1 MSSFEF
7 ENSKRPEDPV
17 LDAMLD
23 AMLGELL
30 GGETVRGDVSSK
42 AFDSGEMYRS
52 VLKRSEASVFT
63 DEQHA
68 QAVMRAQR
76 ESLQK
81 GLPEGVPETGHDRSH
96 GASARPQGGLESPSR
111 SRLWKDRL
119 WKDRL
124 WTDRL
129 WRSAAIAV
137 SIAVSIGGLSLIGR
151 WVQSDL
157 NEPVGVG
164 QVSLDGAPS
173 SGPRVAEPTANA
185 SQGIVV
191 ADSQSTGS
199 QSTGSQS
206 LESQV
211 LPEQGLSTRTDSVI
225 ADGGLDP
232 ARREPMQDKLAVGR
246 QAEGNQEQ
254 GGAQDPVQDAEMVS
268 ALPSARVLS
277 LGTLEDREIV
287 SVIDSQ
293 FHQTWKSLGMPQS
306 DMVSGGQ
313 ASLKKR
319 GLTADRIARLLLH
332 RVATDS
338 ELEAI
343 RLDKLSEDTSLETLV
358 ASWISSD
365 EFDRVWSARLANFYM
380 GGRIE
385 SSQQAV
391 VFREW
396 LATQIRDDVPLEQ
409 VQRQVL
415 LGLSQADHPAYFLV
429 DYWSDRGDRWSLP
442 PNSPQ
447 VAWVGYGDSEV
458 KRLEGLSQLFLK
470 VTSNPAMVCT
480 QCHGTEGTSAT
491 SWFADRVEMGTGLGG
506 GLVGSKSVD
515 FDSIAALM
523 VGIAQPGVSEL
534 FQRQQDDQV
543 RKIAARFPDGKRVG
557 SELSFEQAIDG
568 WLEQGSHSQSGLL
581 NALWRDF
588 FGVGLESAFGLDGA
602 VALEARRDLVG
613 YLGKQVVE
621 RGAGLRRVVY
631 WMLMS
636 DPARQAEESL
646 TYAQYMVMDA
656 QRLQDYLQRQA
667 VFKSLVLD
675 DSRSAVRD
683 EAWLVGYA
691 SALFPEQAEG
701 LERSFL
707 AQPSNQVQGGSKR
720 ASSEGL
726 VEGKAVQW
734 PRGLLQAE
742 LGYRVAGD
750 RAHRWADLLSAS
762 ELSESALID
771 HAYLMTKHRF
781 ATAREIRAWSST
793 SWTKSERSSAILR
806 LLMGVASVE
815 P

>member
-1 MSSFEF
+1 M
-7 ENSKRPEDPV
+7 

-23 AMLGELL
+23 AMLVEWL
-30 GGETVRGDVSSK
+30 GGEAGVGQGSSK
-42 AFDSGEMYRS
+42 ALDSGEIYRS
-52 VLKRSEASVFT
+52 VLKRSEASVFS
-63 DEQHA
+63 DQEHA
-68 QAVMRAQR
+68 QALSRAQR
-76 ESLQK
+76 ECLQ
-81 GLPEGVPETGHDRSH
+81 
-96 GASARPQGGLESPSR
+96 ESSQ
-111 SRLWKDRL
+111 
-119 WKDRL
+119 DRL

-129 WRSAAIAV
+129 RRSVAIGASIAV
-137 SIAVSIGGLSLIGR
+137 SIAVSIGGLSLVGR
-151 WVQSDL
+151 WVPSEL
-157 NEPVGVG
+157 NKPIELG
-164 QVSLDGAPS
+164 QTSLDGAPS
-173 SGPRVAEPTANA
+173 SGPRVPEPWVAEPWVAEPWVAEPTANG
-185 SQGIVV
+185 SQERVV
-191 ADSQSTGS
+191 ADS
-199 QSTGSQS
+199 
-206 LESQV
+206 
-211 LPEQGLSTRTDSVI
+211 RI
-225 ADGGLDP
+225 ADGSLDP
-232 ARREPMQDKLAVGR
+232 ERRGPMQDKLAVER
-246 QAEGNQEQ
+246 QSEKNQEQ
-254 GGAQDPVQDAEMVS
+254 LDAQDPFQGAEMAS
-268 ALPSARVLS
+268 ALPSAGVMS

-293 FHQTWKSLGMPQS
+293 FQQIWKSLGMPQS

-332 RVATDS
+332 RVATDA

-343 RLDKLSEDTSLETLV
+343 RLDKLSLDNLSEDTSLERLV

-396 LATQIRDDVPLEQ
+396 LAAQIRDDVPLGQ

-415 LGLSQADHPAYFLV
+415 LGLSQADHPANFLV
-429 DYWSDRGDRWSLP
+429 GYWSDRGDRWSLP

-447 VAWVGYGDSEV
+447 VAWVGYGESEV
-458 KRLEGLSQLFLK
+458 KRLEGLSQLFLT
-470 VTSNPAMVCT
+470 VTSKPAMVCT
-480 QCHGTEGTSAT
+480 QCHGAEGTSAP
-491 SWFADRVEMGTGLGG
+491 SWLADRAAQGGGLGG
-506 GLVGSKSVD
+506 GLGGSPPVD

-534 FQRQQDDQV
+534 FRRQQDDQV

-568 WLEQGSHSQSGLL
+568 WLEQGSHSHSGLL

-588 FGVGLESAFGLDGA
+588 FGVGLESAFGFDGA

-613 YLGKQVVE
+613 YLGKQIVE
-621 RGAGLRRVVY
+621 RRAGLRQVVY

-646 TYAQYMVMDA
+646 SYAQYMVMDA
-656 QRLQDYLQRQA
+656 QRLEDYVQRQE
-667 VFKSLVLD
+667 VFRSMVLD
-675 DSRSAVRD
+675 DSPSVVRD
-683 EAWLVGYA
+683 EGWLVGYA

-720 ASSEGL
+720 ASAQGIDQGIDL
-726 VEGKAVQW
+726 GQW
-734 PRGLLQAE
+734 PRSLLHAE
-742 LGYRVAGD
+742 IGYRVAGD
-750 RAHRWADLLSAS
+750 RARRWADLLSAS
-762 ELSESALID
+762 ELSDGALID

-793 SWTKSERSSAILR
+793 SWTKSQRSSAILK

-815 P
+815 L

>member
-23 AMLGELL
+23 AMLGEWL
-30 GGETVRGDVSSK
+30 GGEVCKGDVSSK
-42 AFDSGEMYRS
+42 AFDPGEMYRS
-52 VLKRSEASVFT
+52 VLRRSEASVFT

-68 QAVMRAQR
+68 QAVLRAQR
-76 ESLQK
+76 ESLPE
-81 GLPEGVPETGHDRSH
+81 GLPETGQDRSH
-96 GASARPQGGLESPSR
+96 GASAEPQGGLESPSR
-111 SRLWKDRL
+111 G
-119 WKDRL
+119 RL

-129 WRSAAIAV
+129 WRSAAIAA

-173 SGPRVAEPTANA
+173 TGPRVAEPTASV
-185 SQGIVV
+185 SQGVVV

-199 QSTGSQS
+199 QSTGSPS

-232 ARREPMQDKLAVGR
+232 AGREPMQDKLAVGR
-246 QAEGNQEQ
+246 QSEGNQEQ
-254 GGAQDPVQDAEMVS
+254 GGAQDRVQGVEMAS

-293 FHQTWKSLGMPQS
+293 FQQIWKSLGMPQS

-319 GLTADRIARLLLH
+319 GLTAERIARLLLH
-332 RVATDS
+332 RVSTDS

-343 RLDKLSEDTSLETLV
+343 RLDKLSEDTSLERLV

-380 GGRIE
+380 GGRVE

-480 QCHGTEGTSAT
+480 QCHGTEGTSAP
-491 SWFADRVEMGTGLGG
+491 SWFADRVAMGTGLGG
-506 GLVGSKSVD
+506 GSVGSKSVD

-588 FGVGLESAFGLDGA
+588 FGVGLESSFGLDGA

-613 YLGKQVVE
+613 YLGKQIVE
-621 RGAGLRRVVY
+621 RRAGLRRVVY

-636 DPARQAEESL
+636 DPARQSEEPL
-646 TYAQYMVMDA
+646 TYAQYMVMDS
-656 QRLQDYLQRQA
+656 QRLQDYLQRQE

-675 DSRSAVRD
+675 DSRSAARD

-720 ASSEGL
+720 GSSEGL
-726 VEGKAVQW
+726 AVQW

-742 LGYRVAGD
+742 LGYRVAGE
-750 RAHRWADLLSAS
+750 RARRWAGLLSAS

>member
-17 LDAMLD
+17 FDAMLD

-30 GGETVRGDVSSK
+30 GGEAVRGDVSSK

-63 DEQHA
+63 DEQRA

-76 ESLQK
+76 ESMQQ
-81 GLPEGVPETGHDRSH
+81 GLPKTGQDRS
-96 GASARPQGGLESPSR
+96 QSPSR
-111 SRLWKDRL
+111 GRLWTDRLWKDRL
-119 WKDRL
+119 WK
-124 WTDRL
+124 
-129 WRSAAIAV
+129 SAAIAA
-137 SIAVSIGGLSLIGR
+137 SIAVSIGGVSLIGR

-185 SQGIVV
+185 SQGVVV
-191 ADSQSTGS
+191 ADSQGTGSPSTGS
-199 QSTGSQS
+199 LS
-206 LESQV
+206 LDSQV

-232 ARREPMQDKLAVGR
+232 AGREPMQDKLAVER
-246 QAEGNQEQ
+246 QSEGNQEQ
-254 GGAQDPVQDAEMVS
+254 GGARDRVQGAEMVS

-293 FHQTWKSLGMPQS
+293 FHQIWKSLGMPQS

-343 RLDKLSEDTSLETLV
+343 RLDKLSEDASLERLV

-429 DYWSDRGDRWSLP
+429 DYWSDRGERWSLP
-442 PNSPQ
+442 PDSPQ

-480 QCHGTEGTSAT
+480 QCHGTEGTSAP
-491 SWFADRVEMGTGLGG
+491 SWFADRVAMGTGLGG

-557 SELSFEQAIDG
+557 SELTFEQAIDG

-667 VFKSLVLD
+667 VFKTLLLD

-742 LGYRVAGD
+742 LGYRVADD
-750 RAHRWADLLSAS
+750 RARRWADLLSAS

-781 ATAREIRAWSST
+781 ATAREIRVWSST
-793 SWTKSERSSAILR
+793 SWTKSERSSSILR
-806 LLMGVASVE
+806 LLMGVASLE
-815 P
+815 L

>member
-1 MSSFEF
+1 MLDATVD
-7 ENSKRPEDPV
+7 KT

-23 AMLGELL
+23 AMLGEWL
-30 GGETVRGDVSSK
+30 GGEAGGGQGSSK
-42 AFDSGEMYRS
+42 AFDPGEIYRS
-52 VLKRSEASVFT
+52 VLKRSEASIFS
-63 DEQHA
+63 DQEHA
-68 QAVMRAQR
+68 QAASRAQR
-76 ESLQK
+76 DCLQESSQ
-81 GLPEGVPETGHDRSH
+81 DRFSTDRVSTDRVWRSVAI
-96 GASARPQGGLESPSR
+96 GAS
-111 SRLWKDRL
+111 
-119 WKDRL
+119 
-124 WTDRL
+124 
-129 WRSAAIAV
+129 IAV

-151 WVQSDL
+151 WVPSDL
-157 NEPVGVG
+157 NKPVEVG
-164 QVSLDGAPS
+164 QTSLDGAPS
-173 SGPRVAEPTANA
+173 SGPRVAEPRVAEAQVAEARVAEPTANG
-185 SQGIVV
+185 SQERVV
-191 ADSQSTGS
+191 ADS
-199 QSTGSQS
+199 
-206 LESQV
+206 
-211 LPEQGLSTRTDSVI
+211 RI
-225 ADGGLDP
+225 ADGALDP
-232 ARREPMQDKLAVGR
+232 ERRGPMQDKLAVQR
-246 QAEGNQEQ
+246 QSEKNQEQ
-254 GGAQDPVQDAEMVS
+254 VAAQDPPQGAEMAS
-268 ALPSARVLS
+268 ALPSAGVLS

-293 FHQTWKSLGMPQS
+293 FQQIWKSLGMPQS

-343 RLDKLSEDTSLETLV
+343 RLDKLSEDTQLERLV

-365 EFDRVWSARLANFYM
+365 EFDRVWSTRLANFYM

-396 LATQIRDDVPLEQ
+396 LAAQIRDDVPLGQ

-447 VAWVGYGDSEV
+447 VAWVGYGDTEV
-458 KRLEGLSQLFLK
+458 KRLEGLSQLFLT

-480 QCHGTEGTSAT
+480 QCHGAEGASAP
-491 SWFADRVEMGTGLGG
+491 SWLADRAAPGGGLGG
-506 GLVGSKSVD
+506 GLGGSKSVD

-534 FQRQQDDQV
+534 FRRQQDDQV

-557 SELSFEQAIDG
+557 SELSFEQTIDG
-568 WLEQGSHSQSGLL
+568 WLEQGSHSHSGLL

-588 FGVGLESAFGLDGA
+588 FGVGLESAFGFDGA
-602 VALEARRDLVG
+602 VALEARRDLAG
-613 YLGKQVVE
+613 YLGKQIVE
-621 RGAGLRRVVY
+621 RRAGLRQLVY

-636 DPARQAEESL
+636 DPARQSEESL
-646 TYAQYMVMDA
+646 SYAQYMVMDA
-656 QRLQDYLQRQA
+656 QRLEDYLQRQE

-701 LERSFL
+701 PERSFL

-720 ASSEGL
+720 ASAEGL
-726 VEGKAVQW
+726 DQGQW
-734 PRGLLQAE
+734 PRGLLHAE
-742 LGYRVAGD
+742 IGYRVAGD
-750 RAHRWADLLSAS
+750 RARRWADLLTAS
-762 ELSESALID
+762 ELNDSALID

-781 ATAREIRAWSST
+781 ATAREVRAWSST
-793 SWTKSERSSAILR
+793 SWTKSQRSSAILR

-815 P
+815 L

>member
-23 AMLGELL
+23 AMLGEWL
-30 GGETVRGDVSSK
+30 GGEAHRGQGSSK
-42 AFDSGEMYRS
+42 AFDPGEMYRS

-63 DEQHA
+63 AEQHA
-68 QAVMRAQR
+68 QAVSNAQR
-76 ESLQK
+76 ESLAEVLPK
-81 GLPEGVPETGHDRSH
+81 GLPEVVSETGQDRSH
-96 GASARPQGGLESPSR
+96 GAGARPH
-111 SRLWKDRL
+111 
-119 WKDRL
+119 
-124 WTDRL
+124 
-129 WRSAAIAV
+129 WRSAAIAASIAA

-151 WVQSDL
+151 WVQRDL
-157 NEPVGVG
+157 NKHVGVG
-164 QVSLDGAPS
+164 QASLDGAAS
-173 SGPRVAEPTANA
+173 SGPRVAEPKANA
-185 SQGIVV
+185 SQGVV
-191 ADSQSTGS
+191 VVDSQSNT
-199 QSTGSQS
+199 SQS
-206 LESQV
+206 LESQG

-232 ARREPMQDKLAVGR
+232 SRREPMQDKLAVGR
-246 QAEGNQEQ
+246 QTEGNQEQ
-254 GGAQDPVQDAEMVS
+254 GGAQAPVQGEEMVL
-268 ALPSARVLS
+268 ALPSARVVS

-293 FHQTWKSLGMPQS
+293 FQQIWKSLGMPQS

-319 GLTADRIARLLLH
+319 GLTADRISRLLLH

-343 RLDKLSEDTSLETLV
+343 RLDKLSEDTSLERLV

-385 SSQQAV
+385 SSQQAL

-396 LATQIRDDVPLEQ
+396 LATLIRDDVPLEQ

-429 DYWSDRGDRWSLP
+429 DYWSDRGDRWALG

-447 VAWVGYGDSEV
+447 MAWVGYGDSQV
-458 KRLEGLSQLFLK
+458 KRLEGLSQLFLT

-480 QCHGTEGTSAT
+480 QCHGTEGTSAP
-491 SWFADRVEMGTGLGG
+491 SWFADRMAMAT

-613 YLGKQVVE
+613 YLGKQIVE

-636 DPARQAEESL
+636 DLARQSEEPL
-646 TYAQYMVMDA
+646 TYAQYMVMDP
-656 QRLQDYLQRQA
+656 QRLQDYLQRQE

-726 VEGKAVQW
+726 VESKAVQW
-734 PRGLLQAE
+734 PQGLLQAE

-750 RAHRWADLLSAS
+750 RARRWAGLLSAS
-762 ELSESALID
+762 ELSQSALID
-771 HAYLMTKHRF
+771 HVYLMTKHRF
-781 ATAREIRAWSST
+781 ATAWEIRAWSST
-793 SWTKSERSSAILR
+793 SWTKSERGSAILR
-806 LLMGVASVE
+806 LLMGVASIE

>member
-23 AMLGELL
+23 AMLGEWL
-30 GGETVRGDVSSK
+30 GGEAVRGDVSSK
-42 AFDSGEMYRS
+42 AFDPGEMYLS

-68 QAVMRAQR
+68 QAVLRAQR
-76 ESLQK
+76 ESLPE
-81 GLPEGVPETGHDRSH
+81 GLPEDLPETGQDRSH
-96 GASARPQGGLESPSR
+96 GASARP
-111 SRLWKDRL
+111 
-119 WKDRL
+119 
-124 WTDRL
+124 L
-129 WRSAAIAV
+129 WRSAAIAA

-151 WVQSDL
+151 WVQRDL
-157 NEPVGVG
+157 DEPVGVG
-164 QVSLDGAPS
+164 QASLDGAPS
-173 SGPRVAEPTANA
+173 TGPRVAEPTANA
-185 SQGIVV
+185 SQGVVV
-191 ADSQSTGS
+191 ADS

-246 QAEGNQEQ
+246 QSVGNQEQ
-254 GGAQDPVQDAEMVS
+254 GGAQDPVQGAEMAS

-293 FHQTWKSLGMPQS
+293 FQQIWKSLGMPQS

-343 RLDKLSEDTSLETLV
+343 RLDKLSEDSSLERLV

-458 KRLEGLSQLFLK
+458 KRLEGLSHLFLK
-470 VTSNPAMVCT
+470 VTSNPAMACT
-480 QCHGTEGTSAT
+480 QCHGTEGTSAP
-491 SWFADRVEMGTGLGG
+491 SWFADRVAMGTGSGG

-588 FGVGLESAFGLDGA
+588 FGVGLDSAFGLDGA

-646 TYAQYMVMDA
+646 TYAQFMVMDA

-667 VFKSLVLD
+667 VFKTLLLD

-707 AQPSNQVQGGSKR
+707 AQPSNQVQGGNKR
-720 ASSEGL
+720 ASSAGQ
-726 VEGKAVQW
+726 AVQW
-734 PRGLLQAE
+734 PGGLRQAE
-742 LGYRVAGD
+742 LGYRAAGD
-750 RAHRWADLLSAS
+750 RARRWAGLLSAS
-762 ELSESALID
+762 ELSQSALID

-793 SWTKSERSSAILR
+793 SWTKSERSSAVLR
-806 LLMGVASVE
+806 LLMGVASLE